1 MIAGRRDGRAGVAA
15 PASATQTAS
24 ASTSP
29 GTRLWSAQ
37 FHGLGRFSQPQAMAP
52 SPDGAAV
59 FITGFT
65 TVRSNHD
72 RYATVGYN
80 ALTGAKLWRSIFHRG
95 PALSNS
101 IGQDVAVNPDSS
113 KVFVTGSTPGGI
125 GTVAYDAATGAKLW
139 VVVTAA
145 GEAGSDLAVSPDGGT
160 LYVTGFGPGRLS
172 YVTLA
177 YSTASGAL
185 LWTSSYT
192 GQLGFGDHIPQIV
205 ASPDGSAVFVRGD
218 LGIPGR
224 FVTIAYQAATGARLW
239 ARLFKGLGDSVSES
253 MMVSP
258 DGSTVFVT
266 GDSFGRVSRAYATVA
281 YAAATGARRWVRYDF
296 GPAETLAHSL
306 AVTPDG
312 TAVFVTGEIAANGR
326 SGYSTV
332 AHDAATGAKLWRQ
345 RYFGPGGTGAF
356 GWFAGVSPDGSTVYV
371 TGFTSAGHFATL
383 GYNPSTGAQLWSAVY
398 RPAECASATGAVNP
412 MTPEI
417 MVTGTC
423 GAPNNTQNYVTVAY
437 SG

>member
-1 MIAGRRDGRAGVAA
+1 
-15 PASATQTAS
+15 
-24 ASTSP
+24 
-29 GTRLWSAQ
+29 
-37 FHGLGRFSQPQAMAP
+37 MAP

-101 IGQDVAVNPDSS
+101 IGQDVAVSPDSS

-139 VVVTAA
+139 VVVTPA
-145 GEAGSDLAVSPDGGT
+145 GVAGSDLAVSPDGAR
-160 LYVTGFGPGRLS
+160 LYVTGFGPGEQS

-177 YSTASGAL
+177 YSAASGAL
-185 LWTSSYT
+185 LWTST
-192 GQLGFGDHIPQIV
+192 FAGQLGFGDHTPQIV

-224 FVTIAYQAATGARLW
+224 FATIRYSAATGARLW
-239 ARLFKGLGDSVSES
+239 ARLFKGLGDSVSEA
-253 MMVSP
+253 MVVSP
-258 DGSTVFVT
+258 DSSTVFVT
-266 GDSFGRVSRAYATVA
+266 GDTFGRASPAYATVG
-281 YAAATGARRWVRYDF
+281 YAAATGAQRWARYDH
-296 GPAETLAHSL
+296 GPAEALVHSI
-306 AVTPDG
+306 AVKPDG
-312 TAVFVTGEIAANGR
+312 TAVFITGEIAASER

-332 AHDAATGAKLWRQ
+332 AHDAATGDRLWQQ
-345 RYFGPGGTGAF
+345 RYFGPGGAGGF
-356 GWFAGVSPDGSTVYV
+356 GSFAGVSPDGSAVYV
-371 TGFTSAGHFATL
+371 TGTTSTGHFGTL
-383 GYNPSTGAQLWSAVY
+383 GYDSATGAQLWSAVY
-398 RPAECASATGAVNP
+398 RPAQCASALGAVNP
-412 MTPEI
+412 TTPEI

-423 GAPNNTQNYVTVAY
+423 GAPVNGQNYVTVAY